1 MNSKIFSLLLVALI
15 CVGITQ
21 AQQIQVQEIKPIS
34 FDKTTHEFGA
44 IEKNDKA
51 ETTFTFTNVS
61 KEPVTLSN
69 VKASCGCTTPQWTK
83 AAVGPGETGEIQVR
97 YNTSRVGPFTK
108 SVTVTYN
115 PNEKP
120 VVLYIKGKVN
130 QPASAE
136 PVFPNVTGAL
146 AFDRIS
152 SAVGILDSDKESKVV
167 FQAQN
172 VGPKPIRFADKQDH
186 EAMFEVAIADQ
197 EIIPGQKTTI
207 TVTVKGDRFITPGG
221 FSKKIY
227 LRTNEA
233 VNPEKELTISGELN
247 KVLSAEELAARPNIE
262 FEKMTF
268 DGGNVIEGEK
278 VEYVYSFTNT
288 GKQDLVI
295 ESVKASCG
303 CTATA
308 PKDKVIKSGESSE
321 IVATFDSRGRT
332 GKQNKSITVKSNDPD
347 ESALVL
353 RFSVEVV
360 KDPFHVGGNEGGF
373 SPVATPGGGK

>member
-108 SVTVTYN
+108 SVTVTYS

-130 QPASAE
+130 QPATEE
-136 PVFPNVTGAL
+136 PVFPNVTGGL

-207 TVTVKGDRFITPGG
+207 TITVKGDRFITPGV

-227 LRTNEA
+227 LRTNEEA
-233 VNPEKELTISGELN
+233 SPEKELTISGELN
-247 KVLSAEELAARPNIE
+247 KVLSAEELAARPNIK

-360 KDPFHVGGNEGGF
+360 KDPFHVGGDPGGF